1 MRMICEMLPGKTLP
15 LVEARRLGHNAEDGA
30 CVIMMELEV
39 VAVHAIA
46 EYNTNPNDGISR
58 R

>member
-1 MRMICEMLPGKTLP
+1 MICEMLPGKTLP